1 MVKDRYS
8 RLSGHLAGAD
18 SLFVFAMALASV
30 VYGNSAR
37 MPPGGVREFLA
48 MRITLANAVFAG
60 LFMVAWAFCF
70 RAFARPQPCG
80 LVRTLVS
87 TAKGCAAMTA
97 LLALYL
103 CASHTQGPVVKISV
117 VFFLSCATFKIF
129 RLLFRT
135 WIAARDPELVIIL
148 GSGRRASKAWREI
161 RTQYHST
168 VKLLGFV
175 DDQPVSEMAP
185 DVATRYLGTFE
196 DLSDLLLRN
205 VVDELLIAMPMKSCY
220 DQAQRAV
227 AIAEQVGVHV
237 AFMHDMYSTTLN
249 RAAHRDHELFN
260 DFVPFHEH
268 YVTRQAVKRVF
279 DVVGSVLGLFLLS
292 PLFLVIAIAVKLTS
306 EGPVFFVQQR
316 YGFRR
321 RIFEMYKFR
330 SMVKNAPDLMNELE
344 RHNEAA
350 GPIFKMRRDPRVTRL
365 GRILRAFSLD
375 ELPQLLNVLLGH
387 MSLVGPRPMSVRDVS
402 LFSEA
407 TLMRRFTVKPGITGL
422 WQVSGRSSVGFDQWI
437 KLDFN
442 YIDDWSLAMDFWILA
457 RTVKAV
463 VKRTGAV

>member
-1 MVKDRYS
+1 
-8 RLSGHLAGAD
+8 
-18 SLFVFAMALASV
+18 MALVSAI
-30 VYGNSAR
+30 YGNSGR

-60 LFMVAWAFCF
+60 LFMIAWAFCF
-70 RAFARPQPCG
+70 RVFSPPEPRS
-80 LVRTLVS
+80 TLGTV
-87 TAKGCAAMTA
+87 AGIFKGCAAMTT

-103 CASHTQGPVVKISV
+103 YAAHTQGPTLRIAL
-117 VFFLSCATFKIF
+117 VFFISCFTFKTCRLVF
-129 RLLFRT
+129 RS

-161 RTQYHST
+161 RTQYHSS

-175 DDQPVSEMAP
+175 DEQPVSEMAP
-185 DVATRYLGTFE
+185 DVATRYLGTID

-220 DQAQRAV
+220 EKVQQAV

-237 AFMHDMYSTTLN
+237 AFMHDMYSTTLSHS
-249 RAAHRDHELFN
+249 AHRDVELFS
-260 DFVPFHEH
+260 DFAPFHER

-279 DVVGSVLGLFLLS
+279 DVVGSLIGLFLLS
-292 PLFLVIAIAVKLTS
+292 PLFVLIATAVKLTS
-306 EGPVFFVQQR
+306 KGPIFFVQER

-321 RIFEMYKFR
+321 RTFHMYKFR

-344 RHNEAA
+344 RQNEAA

-365 GRILRAFSLD
+365 GRFLRAASLD
-375 ELPQLLNVLLGH
+375 ELPQLLNVLFGH

-422 WQVSGRSSVGFDQWI
+422 WQVSGRSSVSFDQWI

-442 YIDDWSLAMDFWILA
+442 YIDDWSLALDFWILA

>member
-8 RLSGHLAGAD
+8 RLSSHLAGAD
-18 SLFVFAMALASV
+18 SLFAFAMALASAI
-30 VYGNSAR
+30 YGNSGR

-70 RAFARPQPCG
+70 RVFARPAPYG
-80 LVRTLVS
+80 TLRTLVG
-87 TAKGCAAMTA
+87 TAKGCAVMTA

-103 CASHTQGPVVKISV
+103 YAAHTEGPVVKISV
-117 VFFLSCATFKIF
+117 VFFLSCASFKIF
-129 RLLFRT
+129 RWLFRT

-175 DDQPVSEMAP
+175 DDQPVSELAP
-185 DVATRYLGTFE
+185 DVATRYLGTFD

-220 DQAQRAV
+220 DKAQQAV

-249 RAAHRDHELFN
+249 QAAHRDHELFN

-268 YVTRQAVKRVF
+268 YITRQAVKRVF
-279 DVVGSVLGLFLLS
+279 DVVGSLIGLFLLL
-292 PLFLVIAIAVKLTS
+292 PLFLLIAIAVKLTS
-306 EGPVFFVQQR
+306 KGPVFFVQKR

-321 RIFEMYKFR
+321 RIFHMHKFR

-365 GRILRAFSLD
+365 GRFLRASSLD
-375 ELPQLLNVLLGH
+375 ELPQLLNVLFGH

-442 YIDDWSLAMDFWILA
+442 YIDDWSLALDFWILA
-457 RTVKAV
+457 RTVRAV